1 MGFLGQPVET
11 LLRVNMPNLSRREQV
26 KNNIKQKIS
35 DIIEIICFDGYG
47 S

>member
-26 KNNIKQKIS
+26 KKYYKTKNIR
-35 DIIEIICFDGYG
+35 YY
-47 S
+47 

>member
-26 KNNIKQKIS
+26 KK
-35 DIIEIICFDGYG
+35 
-47 S
+47 